1 MEKSQLDTMA
11 QEACE
16 RKMALDKLNRQGR
29 LLFNTIAVSGKTIA
43 IGERNLTQIH

>member
-1 MEKSQLDTMA
+1 MFLCDPQGLSK
-11 QEACE
+11 
-16 RKMALDKLNRQGR
+16 KIALDKLNRQGR